1 MLLITLFN
9 LLSIFAAVKAVR
21 QYMVNE
27 NTNEDLRPYLDDGS
41 DDVRWIQKRHVDP
54 LNIPRM
60 VKEPPLKR
68 DISSKKS
75 VSDL

>member
-27 NTNEDLRPYLDDGS
+27 NTNGMFKP
-41 DDVRWIQKRHVDP
+41 
-54 LNIPRM
+54 
-60 VKEPPLKR
+60 
-68 DISSKKS
+68 
-75 VSDL
+75 